1 MFLREKLY
9 NNNMRKFFILVGLL
23 VLGLAGCTPKTVISP
38 SYDFDQMN
46 RIGIMAFS
54 TPWSGLQG
62 VENLFAKYFIR
73 SGFKVVE
80 RARLESVLAEH
91 GLSVSGYL
99 SPETT
104 REIGQILGVD
114 TLLIGEVSSYTPART
129 ELTTVTNRRS
139 ESKPVYTQDVMIL
152 PDGTPVSYMRN
163 TGTQV
168 SHSMEVR
175 PTEYIINAQVGV
187 IAKLVDVQTGE
198 VVWIGSLESSSSS
211 ALDAAEDIA
220 RRLVKSFTKELA
232 KLQEK

>member
-1 MFLREKLY
+1 MK
-9 NNNMRKFFILVGLL
+9 KFF
-23 VLGLAGCTPKTVISP
+23 VLISCVVMWLAGCTPTTVISP
-38 SYDFDQMN
+38 SYNFDQMN
-46 RIGIMAFS
+46 RIGILSFS
-54 TPWSGLQG
+54 SPGVELQG

-91 GLSVSGYL
+91 GLSVTGYL

-114 TLLIGEVSSYTPART
+114 TLLLGEVSSYTPART
-129 ELTTVTNRRS
+129 ELTTVTSRRS
-139 ESKPVYTQDVMIL
+139 ESKPVYTQDVMVL
-152 PDGTPVSYMRN
+152 PDGTTVNHVRN

-168 SHSMEVR
+168 SHTTEVR
-175 PTEYIINAQVGV
+175 PTSYTINAQVGV

-198 VVWIGSLESSSSS
+198 VVWIGSLESSSSR

-232 KLQEK
+232 KVQEKK

>member
-1 MFLREKLY
+1 LGCVLFL
-9 NNNMRKFFILVGLL
+9 
-23 VLGLAGCTPKTVISP
+23 LAGCTPATVISP
-38 SYDFDQMN
+38 TYNFDQMN

-54 TPWSGLQG
+54 APGYELQG

-80 RARLESVLAEH
+80 RARLENVLAEH

-114 TLLIGEVSSYTPART
+114 TLLLGEVSSYTPART
-129 ELTTVTNRRS
+129 ELTTVTSRRS
-139 ESKPVYTQDVMIL
+139 ESKPVYTQDVMVL
-152 PDGTPVSYMRN
+152 PDGTTVNQVRN

-168 SHSMEVR
+168 SHTTEVR
-175 PTEYIINAQVGV
+175 PTSYTINAQVGV

-198 VVWIGSLESSSSS
+198 VVWIGSLESSSPR
-211 ALDAAEDIA
+211 ALDAAEDVA

-232 KLQEK
+232 KVQEKK